1 LIILP
6 ELFDINMPIEIREL
20 VIKVNVV
27 EAERNN
33 QVLDKIQFNDLKTAI
48 VKDCVNIVISKLSKL
63 NDR

>member
-1 LIILP
+1 
-6 ELFDINMPIEIREL
+6 MPIEIREL